1 MLCRKPT
8 IVDGFHLS
16 LEPKV
21 AQNKSHSEV
30 VGLPP
35 GQLDYRRKRL
45 QPVAWRDESRPIN
58 IITVHCFLGCC
69 SGSHSSD
76 TIKTPNRIEPSVNL
90 PSEPPSL
97 NEYRVSY
104 VILAK
109 SRS

>member
-45 QPVAWRDESRPIN
+45 QPVACAGRKPSDQHHHRALLSR
-58 IITVHCFLGCC
+58 LLQ
-69 SGSHSSD
+69 
-76 TIKTPNRIEPSVNL
+76 RQ
-90 PSEPPSL
+90 SL
-97 NEYRVSY
+97 FGHNQDS
-104 VILAK
+104 
-109 SRS
+109 